1 MRNIKILNLYNEAL
15 ELNGDTM
22 NVTAFTNRLDE
33 MGYGYEIST
42 AGVGEEADFSAFDIV
57 FVCHG
62 KPHNVS
68 AVSADF
74 VRRREAFIAAVESG
88 TPMLFTGSA
97 NMLLGKSFS
106 MQDGKTYEGIGLF
119 DFTCTEFDGMYVSDA
134 VLAPS
139 FAPEQRMFGTYYRCE
154 DVTFGKDRPNL
165 FRVSKNLG
173 GEGAVGAEE
182 GFRKGNLFA
191 TWVLGPVLARN
202 PLMLKELLRLVLGE
216 DYRETDFSLEQKAV
230 DMILKEIE

>member
-1 MRNIKILNLYNEAL
+1 MRKIRILNLYNEAL

-22 NVTAFTNRLDE
+22 NVTAFTNRLEE
-33 MGYGYEIST
+33 MGCEYEVLT
-42 AGVGEEADFSAFDIV
+42 GGVGDEADFAAFDMV

-62 KPHNVS
+62 KPRNVA
-68 AVSADF
+68 AVSTDF
-74 VRRREAFIAAVESG
+74 LRRRESFAAAMEKDV
-88 TPMLFTGSA
+88 PMLFTGSA

-106 MQDGKTYEGIGLF
+106 LLGGESFEGMGIF
-119 DFTCTEFDGMYVSDA
+119 DCTCAEFDGMYVSDA
-134 VLAPS
+134 VLVPE

-154 DVTFGKDRPNL
+154 KVAFGEDKPNL
-165 FRVSKNLG
+165 FKVSKNLG

-216 DYRETDFSLEQKAV
+216 DYRETDFSLEQRAV
-230 DMILKEIE
+230 DMILAEIG